1 MYNYFRKDVIALGI
15 CLYIA
20 LIGSLVLIISK
31 YISRKII
38 HRIPQS
44 NISPQPSIS
53 QTESFQMTTFHSTSR
68 IIQVQPI
75 NKNDPGGDLF
85 LLFTNIQLPWS
96 LLCEKFLIPDG
107 KRHYKNKLLSARDTT
122 ETIESGSLCITDL
135 FQNKSAA

>member
-1 MYNYFRKDVIALGI
+1 MYNYFRKDVIVLGI

-31 YISRKII
+31 YISRNII

-44 NISPQPSIS
+44 NILPQPSIS
-53 QTESFQMTTFHSTSR
+53 QEESFQMTTFHSTSR

-85 LLFTNIQLPWS
+85 LLFTNIQLPLS
-96 LLCEKFLIPDG
+96 LFCEKILIPDA
-107 KRHYKNKLLSARDTT
+107 KRHYKNK
-122 ETIESGSLCITDL
+122 
-135 FQNKSAA
+135 